1 MNKAILLAALLIPG
15 AAIAD
20 QLATSQDKKPGGMIC
35 REMGVTGSR
44 LDTKRVCMT
53 RQQWEDSR
61 REARQDFEQAETH
74 QANPKG
80 H

>member
-15 AAIAD
+15 AA
-20 QLATSQDKKPGGMIC
+20 LAIGPASSQDKKPGGMIC

-53 RQQWEDSR
+53 REQWDDAR
-61 REARQDFEQAETH
+61 RDARDAVEQAQTR
-74 QANPKG
+74 QTNPKG
-80 H
+80 N